1 MPFKPGHNL
10 SKGRPKGASN
20 KSTETI
26 KRSISMLLENNIDT
40 VQSDLDEMQPRD
52 RVNALLQFMK
62 FVIPTQ
68 KAVEIDTRT
77 SQEELNEAYIQ
88 KLMDIPKKI
97 LISTMTEIEKYL
109 ESKRALDEKGKPDES
124 LFRVKMYKSMKA
136 AKISG
141 KLY

>member
-1 MPFKPGHNL
+1 MPFKEGNNMGR
-10 SKGRPKGASN
+10 GRPKGASN

-68 KAVEIDTRT
+68 KAIELENRER
-77 SQEELNEAYIQ
+77 QEEKNEAYIQ
-88 KLMDIPKKI
+88 RFMEIPEENFNKLHLRD
-97 LISTMTEIEKYL
+97 
-109 ESKRALDEKGKPDES
+109 
-124 LFRVKMYKSMKA
+124 
-136 AKISG
+136 
-141 KLY
+141 

>member
-1 MPFKPGHNL
+1 MPFKEGNNMGR
-10 SKGRPKGASN
+10 GRPKGASN

-40 VQSDLDEMQPRD
+40 VQSDLDEMQPSD

-77 SQEELNEAYIQ
+77 SQEEMNEAYIQ
-88 KLMDIPKKI
+88 KLMEIP
-97 LISTMTEIEKYL
+97 EENFDKYHD
-109 ESKRALDEKGKPDES
+109 RD
-124 LFRVKMYKSMKA
+124 
-136 AKISG
+136 
-141 KLY
+141 

>member
-26 KRSISMLLENNIDT
+26 KRNISMLLENNIDT

-62 FVIPTQ
+62 FVVPTQ
-68 KAVEIDTRT
+68 KAIEIDTKV
-77 SQEELNEAYIQ
+77 SEEELNEAYIQ
-88 KLMDIPKKI
+88 RLMEVPEENFD
-97 LISTMTEIEKYL
+97 KYHD
-109 ESKRALDEKGKPDES
+109 RD
-124 LFRVKMYKSMKA
+124 
-136 AKISG
+136 
-141 KLY
+141 

>member
-1 MPFKPGHNL
+1 MPFKEGNNMGR
-10 SKGRPKGASN
+10 GRPKDASN

-68 KAVEIDTRT
+68 KAIELDNRE
-77 SQEELNEAYIQ
+77 SQEEKNETYIQ
-88 KLMDIPKKI
+88 MLMEIP
-97 LISTMTEIEKYL
+97 EENFNKYHD
-109 ESKRALDEKGKPDES
+109 RD
-124 LFRVKMYKSMKA
+124 
-136 AKISG
+136 
-141 KLY
+141 

>member
-1 MPFKPGHNL
+1 MPFKEGDNIG
-10 SKGRPKGASN
+10 KGRPKGASN

-68 KAVEIDTRT
+68 KAVE
-77 SQEELNEAYIQ
+77 
-88 KLMDIPKKI
+88 
-97 LISTMTEIEKYL
+97 L
-109 ESKRALDEKGKPDES
+109 ENRERPRRK
-124 LFRVKMYKSMKA
+124 
-136 AKISG
+136 
-141 KLY
+141 

>member
-1 MPFKPGHNL
+1 MPFKEGNNMGR
-10 SKGRPKGASN
+10 GRPKDASN

-68 KAVEIDTRT
+68 KAIELDNRE
-77 SQEELNEAYIQ
+77 SQEEKNEAYIQ
-88 KLMDIPKKI
+88 RLMEVPEENFD
-97 LISTMTEIEKYL
+97 KYHD
-109 ESKRALDEKGKPDES
+109 RD
-124 LFRVKMYKSMKA
+124 
-136 AKISG
+136 
-141 KLY
+141 

>member
-1 MPFKPGHNL
+1 MPFKEGNNMGR
-10 SKGRPKGASN
+10 GRPKGASN

-62 FVIPTQ
+62 FVIPTPR
-68 KAVEIDTRT
+68 AVEIDTRT

-88 KLMDIPKKI
+88 KLMDIP
-97 LISTMTEIEKYL
+97 EENFDNYH
-109 ESKRALDEKGKPDES
+109 EGD
-124 LFRVKMYKSMKA
+124 
-136 AKISG
+136 
-141 KLY
+141 

>member
-26 KRSISMLLENNIDT
+26 KRSISMLLENNINT
-40 VQSDLDEMQPRD
+40 VQSDLDKMQPRD

-68 KAVEIDTRT
+68 KAIELDNRE
-77 SQEELNEAYIQ
+77 SEEEKNESYIQ
-88 KLMDIPKKI
+88 KLMEIPEENFKKYH
-97 LISTMTEIEKYL
+97 EG
-109 ESKRALDEKGKPDES
+109 D
-124 LFRVKMYKSMKA
+124 
-136 AKISG
+136 
-141 KLY
+141 

>member
-26 KRSISMLLENNIDT
+26 KRSISMLLENNINT
-40 VQSDLDEMQPRD
+40 VQTDLDEMQPRD

-68 KAVEIDTRT
+68 KAIEIDTKV
-77 SQEELNEAYIQ
+77 SEEELNEAYIQ
-88 KLMDIPKKI
+88 KLMDIP
-97 LISTMTEIEKYL
+97 EENFDKYHA
-109 ESKRALDEKGKPDES
+109 RD
-124 LFRVKMYKSMKA
+124 
-136 AKISG
+136 
-141 KLY
+141 

>member
-1 MPFKPGHNL
+1 MPFKEGNNMGR
-10 SKGRPKGASN
+10 GRPKGASN

-68 KAVEIDTRT
+68 KAIELDNRE
-77 SQEELNEAYIQ
+77 SQEEKNEAYIQ
-88 KLMDIPKKI
+88 KLMEIPEENFNKHH
-97 LISTMTEIEKYL
+97 EG
-109 ESKRALDEKGKPDES
+109 D
-124 LFRVKMYKSMKA
+124 
-136 AKISG
+136 
-141 KLY
+141 

>member
-1 MPFKPGHNL
+1 MPFKEGNNMGR
-10 SKGRPKGASN
+10 GRPKGASN

-68 KAVEIDTRT
+68 KAIELDNRE
-77 SQEELNEAYIQ
+77 SQEEKNEAYIQ
-88 KLMDIPKKI
+88 KLMEIP
-97 LISTMTEIEKYL
+97 EENFNKYHD
-109 ESKRALDEKGKPDES
+109 RD
-124 LFRVKMYKSMKA
+124 
-136 AKISG
+136 
-141 KLY
+141 

>member
-1 MPFKPGHNL
+1 
-10 SKGRPKGASN
+10 
-20 KSTETI
+20 
-26 KRSISMLLENNIDT
+26 MLLENNINT

-88 KLMDIPKKI
+88 KLMDIPEEN
-97 LISTMTEIEKYL
+97 LNKYHD
-109 ESKRALDEKGKPDES
+109 RD
-124 LFRVKMYKSMKA
+124 
-136 AKISG
+136 
-141 KLY
+141 

>member
-1 MPFKPGHNL
+1 MGR
-10 SKGRPKGASN
+10 GRPKGASN

-68 KAVEIDTRT
+68 KAIELDNRE
-77 SQEELNEAYIQ
+77 SQEEKNEAYIQ
-88 KLMDIPKKI
+88 KLMDIP
-97 LISTMTEIEKYL
+97 EENFDNYHD
-109 ESKRALDEKGKPDES
+109 RD
-124 LFRVKMYKSMKA
+124 
-136 AKISG
+136 
-141 KLY
+141 